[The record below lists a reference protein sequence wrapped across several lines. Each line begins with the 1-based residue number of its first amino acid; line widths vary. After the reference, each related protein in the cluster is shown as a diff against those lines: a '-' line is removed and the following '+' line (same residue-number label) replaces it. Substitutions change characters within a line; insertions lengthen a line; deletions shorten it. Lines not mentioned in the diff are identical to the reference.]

1 MPHECVDE
9 PLNKRVVILNL
20 QNKNVLPE
28 KTTMDSASAQS
39 FVSIGHDDISL
50 STRSI
55 QAAILAYRRQL
66 QNVLPEKTT
75 DFVLHQ

>member
-1 MPHECVDE
+1 MLLLLVG
-9 PLNKRVVILNL
+9 
-20 QNKNVLPE
+20 VLKQSDMVE
-28 KTTMDSASAQS
+28 LVTTMDSASAQS
-39 FVSIGHDDISL
+39 FVFIGHDDISL